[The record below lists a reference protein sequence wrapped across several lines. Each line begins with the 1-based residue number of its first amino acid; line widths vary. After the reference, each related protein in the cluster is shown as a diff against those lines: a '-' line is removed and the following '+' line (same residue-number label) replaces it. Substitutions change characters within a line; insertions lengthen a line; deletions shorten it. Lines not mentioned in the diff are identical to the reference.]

1 MKKVMLSCLMFAAF
15 MLVSTGSPFQFLHID
30 SMKTA
35 YALESGRDPAP
46 DGGHGSRRQSIV
58 IASRVPEPTT
68 LALLA
73 AGAVGVGIFG
83 FIRRRNRK

>member
-1 MKKVMLSCLMFAAF
+1 MKKILVSGLMFGAF
-15 MLVSTGSPFQFLHID
+15 MLVSTGSPFQLLHID
-30 SMKTA
+30 SMKSA

-46 DGGHGSRRQSIV
+46 DGGRGIRDDHRNSTK
-58 IASRVPEPTT
+58 VPEPTT

-73 AGAVGVGIFG
+73 AGAVGVGAFG

>member
-15 MLVSTGSPFQFLHID
+15 MLVSTGSPFQLLHID
-30 SMKTA
+30 SVKTA
-35 YALESGRDPAP
+35 FALESGRDPAP
-46 DGGHGSRRQSIV
+46 DGGRGIRDDHRNRT
-58 IASRVPEPTT
+58 RVPEPTT

-73 AGAVGVGIFG
+73 AGAVGVGAFG

>member
-30 SMKTA
+30 SAKTA
-35 YALESGRDPAP
+35 FALESGRDPAP
-46 DGGHGSRRQSIV
+46 DGGRGIRDDHRNRC
-58 IASRVPEPTT
+58 RVPEPTT

-73 AGAVGVGIFG
+73 AGAVGVGSFG